1 MPRSAKKKPRRSR
14 LRGFFSAQ
22 LKVCRFKVTDVNPY
36 WAGHSFAG
44 TLTKG

>member
-14 LRGFFSAQ
+14 LRGSFPRVEG
-22 LKVCRFKVTDVNPY
+22 LPFKVTDVNPY
-36 WAGHSFAG
+36 RAGRSFAG